1 MQSQVRARP
10 LKAQGVRSLLVAI
23 AMQDLYN
30 HSEAQQADADY
41 MQQAGEVHANFSSLQ
56 GKAAVDAYPQYIQNL
71 KDIREKIGSGLS
83 NGMSQKLY
91 DGQSLSTFGRT
102 VFNGAGH
109 AASENKRYAISSADG
124 RIAASYDQSLNQPF
138 DDKGFQQSLA
148 QNEVDVRA
156 KNSLEGL
163 APDAI
168 EENVRRSKSSLWAA
182 KITGMAK
189 TQPFTASRVMDQAIK
204 SGGLQGKDITDVT
217 NYVQQANH
225 TVGAR
230 MISHDVMTG
239 ASGRWGQGEIDI
251 GRAREAIGEI
261 ESSGNYSAVGVETKH
276 GRALGKYQVMDEFL
290 PEYLRKAGLP
300 PMTDVQFLNDH
311 NAQDQVFNANFAANM
326 KKTGSANDAASMW
339 ISGRTQAN
347 AGSTPD
353 ALGTNSK
360 TYVAR
365 FNAALAGNASLRD
378 KVDMGKSIASMN
390 HPDDVLMPD
399 YAEHQIRM
407 DDNNNKAIERD
418 DNIQRINTIS
428 DALQGNLSNGKV
440 PRTVDELKA
449 TDPKAAAAYE
459 GLPPPKQI
467 QIQKN
472 MISYN
477 NAKMKETTKA
487 TRNELLGLATSENPE
502 DVQKFLD
509 TNIYQ
514 QPLSQGDMNFFHKMQ
529 TDKLKKSGNSLEINQ
544 ALNAIKPIIDASG
557 VDPKDKT
564 LNIKLR
570 GAMVDVVQ
578 DWHAQNP
585 NKPLDEQTVKKM
597 AVDLVQQH
605 TSENFWYGKDY
616 MFNLPLPDSIKKKM
630 EKDLGRDMTDAEVE
644 ANRGDYVRQ
653 LFNSVQKA
661 KTATAPTSG
670 AK

>member
-1 MQSQVRARP
+1 
-10 LKAQGVRSLLVAI
+10 
-23 AMQDLYN
+23 
-30 HSEAQQADADY
+30 
-41 MQQAGEVHANFSSLQ
+41 
-56 GKAAVDAYPQYIQNL
+56 
-71 KDIREKIGSGLS
+71 
-83 NGMSQKLY
+83 
-91 DGQSLSTFGRT
+91 
-102 VFNGAGH
+102 
-109 AASENKRYAISSADG
+109 
-124 RIAASYDQSLNQPF
+124 
-138 DDKGFQQSLA
+138 
-148 QNEVDVRA
+148 
-156 KNSLEGL
+156 
-163 APDAI
+163 
-168 EENVRRSKSSLWAA
+168 
-182 KITGMAK
+182 MAK
-189 TQPFTASRVMDQAIK
+189 TQPFTANKLMDKAIK
-204 SGGLQGKDITDVT
+204 SGGLQGEDIAKVT

-251 GRAREAIGEI
+251 GRARDAIGEI
-261 ESSGNYSAVGVETKH
+261 ESGGNYSAVGVETRH

-300 PMTDVQFLNDH
+300 QMSNVQFLNDH

-326 KKTGSANDAASMW
+326 KLTGSANDAASMW
-339 ISGRTQAN
+339 LTGKTQAM
-347 AGSTPD
+347 AGNRTDP
-353 ALGTNSK
+353 LGTNSK
-360 TYVAR
+360 IYVSR
-365 FNAALAGNASLRD
+365 FNAVLAGNASLRD

-472 MISYN
+472 LISYN
-477 NAKMKETTKA
+477 NAKMKETVKA
-487 TRNELLGLATSENPE
+487 TRNELLGLATSENQE

-585 NKPLDEQTVKKM
+585 NKPLGEDTVKKM

-616 MFNLPLPDSIKKKM
+616 MFNLPLPDSIKKSM

-644 ANRGDYVRQ
+644 SHRGDYVRQ

-661 KTATAPTSG
+661 KTSE